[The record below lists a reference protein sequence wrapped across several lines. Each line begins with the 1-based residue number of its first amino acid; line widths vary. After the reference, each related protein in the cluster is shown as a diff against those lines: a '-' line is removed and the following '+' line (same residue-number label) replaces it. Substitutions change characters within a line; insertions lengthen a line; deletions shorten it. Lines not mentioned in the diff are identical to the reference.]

1 MSFLDKKNK
10 QGIYSQS
17 ITTLIS
23 EGSVVDGSL
32 QAKAFARI
40 DGHVKGN
47 VDISEGLILG
57 KDGIIDGNVT
67 TKELVVHGTV
77 NGNIIVSA
85 IEITATGK
93 VTGDI
98 TTGALS
104 VETGGVYNGRL
115 VMNAQ

>member
-10 QGIYSQS
+10 QGIHSQP

-57 KDGIIDGNVT
+57 KDGIIDGDVN
-67 TKELVVHGTV
+67 TKEMVVHGTV
-77 NGNIIVSA
+77 NGNITVNT
-85 IEITATGK
+85 IEIASTGK
-93 VTGDI
+93 ITGDI
-98 TTGALS
+98 ITGALS

-115 VMNAQ
+115 VMNAG

>member
-10 QGIYSQS
+10 SAIYNQP

-57 KDGIIDGNVT
+57 KDGIIDGNVN
-67 TKELVVHGTV
+67 TKEMVVHGTV
-77 NGNIIVSA
+77 NGNITVNT
-85 IEITATGK
+85 IEIASTGK
-93 VTGDI
+93 ITGDI

-115 VMNAQ
+115 VMNAG

>member
-10 QGIYSQS
+10 PAIYRQP

-40 DGHVKGN
+40 DGHIKGN
-47 VDISEGLILG
+47 VEIADGLILG
-57 KDGIIDGNVT
+57 KDGIIDGDVT

-77 NGNIIVSA
+77 NGNITVSS
-85 IEITATGK
+85 IEIAATGK

-98 TTGALS
+98 TTKALS

-115 VMNAQ
+115 VMNAG

>member
-10 QGIYSQS
+10 PAIYNQP

-32 QAKAFARI
+32 HAKAFARI
-40 DGHVKGN
+40 DGHIKGN

-57 KDGIIDGNVT
+57 KEGIIDGNVT
-67 TKELVVHGTV
+67 TKEMVVHGTV
-77 NGNIIVSA
+77 NGNITVNT
-85 IEITATGK
+85 IEIASTGK
-93 VTGDI
+93 ITGDI
-98 TTGALS
+98 ITGTLS

-115 VMNAQ
+115 VMNAG

>member
-1 MSFLDKKNK
+1 MAFLDKKNK
-10 QGIYSQS
+10 PAIYRQP

-40 DGHVKGN
+40 DGHIKGN
-47 VDISEGLILG
+47 VEITDGLILG
-57 KDGIIDGNVT
+57 KQGCIDGNVK
-67 TKELVVHGTV
+67 TKEMVVHGTV
-77 NGNIIVSA
+77 NGNITVSN
-85 IEITATGK
+85 IEIAATGK

-98 TTGALS
+98 TTKALS

-115 VMNAQ
+115 IMNA